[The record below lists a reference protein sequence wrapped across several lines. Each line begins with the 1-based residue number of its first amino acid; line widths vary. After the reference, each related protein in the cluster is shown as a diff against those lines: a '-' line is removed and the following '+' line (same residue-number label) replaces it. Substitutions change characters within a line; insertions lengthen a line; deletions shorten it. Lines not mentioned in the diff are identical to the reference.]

1 MRFFATPH
9 EAGRQPTVCWD
20 WPRGW
25 PSAVSS
31 TSRGQRV
38 GVLLSRRERGPGP
51 LRRARSGACG
61 SGRAAVSELQLI
73 SAEALGQPGGHYSHA
88 ACAGGLVFI
97 SGQLPITA
105 RGQRLSGEPFEVQVA
120 QVLSNLDQVL
130 TACGCGRTDLV
141 QVRVYL
147 LSVEDWPQFNT
158 LYAEWIGEHR
168 RRLRGAGAGASLRSG
183 PGSRSGGPGQKSG
196 VERTEVAL
204 PGCVPSQRHCLGR
217 NGLSRSQMR

>member
-1 MRFFATPH
+1 M
-9 EAGRQPTVCWD
+9 
-20 WPRGW
+20 
-25 PSAVSS
+25 
-31 TSRGQRV
+31 
-38 GVLLSRRERGPGP
+38 
-51 LRRARSGACG
+51 
-61 SGRAAVSELQLI
+61 SELQLI

-168 RRLRGAGAGASLRSG
+168 PARCVVPVPALHYGLALEVEAVA
-183 PGSRSGGPGQKSG
+183 QAKSQ
-196 VERTEVAL
+196 A
-204 PGCVPSQRHCLGR
+204 
-217 NGLSRSQMR
+217 